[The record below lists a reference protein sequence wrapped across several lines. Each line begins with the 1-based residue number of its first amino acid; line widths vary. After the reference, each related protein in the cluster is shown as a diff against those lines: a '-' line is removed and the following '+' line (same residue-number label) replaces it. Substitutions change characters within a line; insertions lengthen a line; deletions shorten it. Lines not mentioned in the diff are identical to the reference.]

1 MFEKYN
7 KILINIINNKM
18 ENLEIYNKRICNIFN
33 KCSEKVQIDFIKLL
47 FSLNKEPL
55 NDLQISNINTI
66 KELLNWGV
74 INNNIAL
81 IHYILNNKDVK
92 LDNDFYYS
100 LEKLAKNKKLVDFLN
115 IYRIKD
121 VYKDDNSS
129 DSDNYDSNSNSSSI
143 FSSDLDR
150 SDEEEEYNYNP
161 EDFVEVD

>member
-33 KCSEKVQIDFIKLL
+33 KCSEKIQIDFIKLL

-66 KELLNWGV
+66 EELLNWGV

-81 IHYILNNKDVK
+81 IHYVFNNKDIK

-100 LEKLAKNKKLVDFLN
+100 LEKLAKNKQVPQN
-115 IYRIKD
+115 GI
-121 VYKDDNSS
+121 
-129 DSDNYDSNSNSSSI
+129 
-143 FSSDLDR
+143 
-150 SDEEEEYNYNP
+150 
-161 EDFVEVD
+161 